1 MCFQPK
7 YNNTGISVSFQTLS
21 PKAFLVLC
29 RTSTQHLKTHND
41 LEMISKLLDGIET
54 NARVRARKLSSE
66 CIWLNKKFPFLLNL
80 FFFFFFFPHVTR
92 NRLKSLNCKLI
103 SYVWMLL
110 CRLLKEKWSLGL
122 AFVFLIW
129 RKSLL
134 AALQCSL
141 TTAAGWLMLF
151 SSLWLFYNIW
161 VNNLKD
167 SLFFFF
173 LPFFLF

>member
-80 FFFFFFFPHVTR
+80 FFFFSAC
-92 NRLKSLNCKLI
+92 N
-103 SYVWMLL
+103 
-110 CRLLKEKWSLGL
+110 
-122 AFVFLIW
+122 
-129 RKSLL
+129 
-134 AALQCSL
+134 
-141 TTAAGWLMLF
+141 
-151 SSLWLFYNIW
+151 
-161 VNNLKD
+161 
-167 SLFFFF
+167 
-173 LPFFLF
+173 